1 MRSLKSLALAAM
13 MTSAMSVSAPA
24 APANISF
31 TVERNGSPI
40 GTYSTRFSGSSNNL
54 SVDVDMRLRARF
66 LGIPV
71 YRFNYSANERW
82 RNGQLQALD
91 VSLDNNGEKRNL
103 EGERAGNR
111 FVWTANGEQRSVN
124 GNIFPS
130 NHWNPQVLRQN
141 RVLNTLTGKVSR
153 VSIRNRGTE
162 QLQCENRTIN
172 ATRYQY
178 TGQIDTEA
186 WYDQQGR
193 WVGLRFKAQDGSTI
207 FFRCKG

>member
-1 MRSLKSLALAAM
+1 MPSYRSALIGALFAGALSAEALAAP
-13 MTSAMSVSAPA
+13 S
-24 APANISF
+24 NINF
-31 TVERNGSPI
+31 TVERDGKPI
-40 GTYSTRFSGSSNNL
+40 GTYTTRFSGSEANL
-54 SVDVDMRLRARF
+54 NVSVDMRLRARF

-82 RNGQLQALD
+82 SNGTLQALEVD
-91 VSLDNNGEKRNL
+91 LNNNGEKKDL
-103 EGERAGNR
+103 AGKRQGNK
-111 FVWTANGEQRSVN
+111 FVWTANGENRSVS

-130 NHWNPQVLRQN
+130 NHWNPGVLQQR
-141 RVLNTLTGKVSR
+141 RVLNTLTGKISN

-186 WYDQQGR
+186 WYDSRGR